1 MKKMTKR
8 MLSMFLAAVLVF
20 TTVPFSALVA
30 FAKRTGN
37 DAPTSSAYLTNGID
51 DAFTKTGEVSWDST
65 EKAAYFNGGTL
76 SISNFNALSNVSSSS
91 AFAVSFDFKKTSA
104 NPTYGFVF
112 QLDSGIGS
120 NQDRFGFNAG
130 GSDDHRGLTY
140 ATINNSHN
148 VYWSQDFGAS
158 HTFLNQ
164 NNGSW
169 GTSWKPENDTWY
181 NVALFMAGGELQ
193 YYLNGNW
200 IGTFNAPSEGS
211 LTNAQIM
218 DNMKNLTTLFVG
230 KSSNSGDGTFKG
242 YVKNLQFFSY
252 AQNDAP
258 SALKTAIDAYE
269 AKMAD
274 GKVYKNL
281 SNAYA
286 KYQQAAA
293 RYDAYI
299 YGDLDLT
306 AQTNGTTNSD
316 LLIGASQE
324 LALATGAMQPLEAA
338 KAGVTTNHGV
348 FSNDS
353 NNGTYAEACNNLLY
367 LQTGIQK
374 DSTYCRAYNEY
385 GSTKPNDPFVKK
397 ELYYPEATMLY
408 VDSNS
413 KPTIPVMLRL
423 YSNSG
428 GKKNRWALSAFQASG
443 SNWELTKKNGSYLKW
458 FGKCGGN
465 LDFSWAING
474 GGGAYFNA
482 TSTNDGSYSTSDT
495 LQTCVK
501 GGTFSSNTYDD
512 GVYANYITYT
522 GSMNDNTTDDTITPS
537 FTVYCSGDSNAYK
550 NSDNLNGTVTGNVTI
565 HVINYA
571 RYLNKVNSKKSDI
584 AAVCGNITNFK
595 EGGAAAYLAKV
606 DEMTG
611 FDINSYFTS
620 SNDYT
625 TCISDM
631 TTAMGKLDSPP
642 STTTDTSKNVYKAVK
657 NAIDYSGTNAAGE
670 NTTVLAAVS
679 KKTANS
685 ATNGENNGGYI
696 KGLYQD
702 FIVKYNAAVT
712 AMAALADKTA
722 YPTASV
728 ATTGTNLTAS
738 FTALD
743 VVDIDQPVVT
753 PVSGRLLGPADTIS
767 ITNPEYNKDSG
778 SPRGS
783 TAYTVAFSDSS
794 TSVTGT
800 ISGSTS
806 SATVTPF
813 SGKTTVGLTATVTAT
828 ASATLSGDSYSR
840 DSAVYTYTLYTP
852 PTVDTDVNYNEGVEI
867 TSTNAQTGT
876 IQYSLDGSTWST
888 YNASNPYVPFSGTTA
903 SSIDFY
909 VRETKTLTDN
919 ESQSY
924 TVTSAS
930 KRYVLERN
938 ADFDI
943 KAKYSDGSVHSKGAS
958 YYDENSTFWI
968 DNAGT
973 YTANITYTIYVD
985 GNNIGSFTYEP
996 ATGIAMT
1003 SDIQNASFVKI
1014 IAFATDRQN
1023 NTIQTEKTLFNATNF
1038 SPLLY
1043 QESFDKGDIRVLN
1056 GNLVK
1061 NGALYGT
1068 PSGTI
1073 SIEKGAG
1080 TKSSSTESHS
1090 WRNNVLKINANSTKP
1105 GPVVTMA
1112 ENPISVSTNGGINA
1126 AAVKS
1131 EGVTIAFWRHME
1143 NSNGDTVKLSTSG
1156 NDPTGYN
1163 WRNAIAF
1170 QKENDNTKYYIIEV
1184 NGVNSR
1190 SVTSGTVY
1198 TDVVPNNQDNTNHE
1212 EGNDNGEWE
1221 HVAVTIH
1228 PTNGIHVYTNG
1239 VEHDY
1244 MFVNKSGAKTNNIA
1258 SKDIVASTSDAG
1270 AEILDF
1276 LTQSDTQFTLDNGV
1290 CWEGSDFNLYLDDI
1304 RIYAGA
1310 LKQVDINNMY
1320 TDEFADVQT
1329 NVTST
1334 SHDPTTVTVFTLDS
1348 GFSYTVPGGS
1358 SKTTSNG
1365 QQVGQE
1371 FIDYYNV
1378 PDSKILAVNYYSF
1391 GTGMTVYKAGATEST
1406 LTGDTQIQW
1415 EVLGDSEGRCGYQN
1429 QDLFGGEYTTA
1440 LAQVITAAN
1449 FSAAEQN
1456 NGAGHLVWAPH
1467 VMYNLV
1473 RDEWVYYASM
1483 SSWGSLHSA
1492 TFMCTSSNPIK
1503 NYTYNSLVYQSQ
1515 NWTPNAIDM
1524 SAFYGRDSSGN
1535 INPNELYMTM
1545 GSWNWDG
1552 RPNVTPNF
1560 GAIYGMEINSNGT
1573 AKYPDVDSMQ
1583 TNGTQLSRA
1592 YMQDLERAPE
1602 GQGSCEGSFVQYIYD
1617 ENSHKGYYYLFVS
1630 FGQNE
1635 GSYTERVFR
1644 SENPLGPYAGTNGV
1658 DSNTGEM
1665 IYKNRGNQILAP
1677 FDISIYTKTY
1687 RSTGH
1692 NSVYK
1697 AKNADGDW
1705 VWVNAV
1711 HARPYASKSHNWTAV
1726 QDNALAK
1733 RQSGGVTGNVS
1744 FNNMLGVTEHGW
1756 LVMFPYQYNGT
1767 DSVYKEVKA
1776 SDLEGLYGGNNMR
1789 LRVDSEWGT
1798 EYMYTI
1804 LANPD
1809 DKSDTT
1815 GVIYGVRGENDFRMK
1830 FKLVRDASGD
1840 KVQYIRIYNDSATFD
1855 QIDDASVQ
1863 PIHEGVIGIHNKSG
1877 NEVPMLATLNIDNTS
1892 DELGMQFWAYRMSNI
1907 PDVDKVISHGDFA
1920 SMDGVIYTHATDA
1933 EVLRLAGNVSA
1944 TSDAGKAALASG
1956 YAVYGQEISNNYTYG
1971 QNNYAS
1977 GGERYTTL
1985 TTKFPASI
1993 DVDKIGNII
2002 SLNDTEYC
2010 RNYGETGSNMRFVN
2024 LTMNDS
2030 GSTARTGWWCT
2041 KNSNGTYTAA
2051 YATDEEAIAAVEANP
2066 SLELYKVYGIEG
2078 KVSSFFRYYDDEN
2091 DGIGVHRNGYPKVGV
2106 TLVVAYTDVQTGAE
2120 YSEFEFCYVMP
2131 NPAWAHTLAAIRNSQ
2146 SDAVGNDRQSSYGTF
2161 NRFVDSYGSA
2171 TDYYSS
2177 MLYYAA
2183 GGTTTEIGDGHGVS
2197 GYLTDFESSVTSSTD
2212 LKSISKI
2219 KTLFNF
2225 YDDSVGVNSGSFS
2238 TQEHKDD
2245 APNSFIA
2252 TPDIVDVNYYF
2263 DYSDTTLYDT
2273 NRDSNTVAPVI
2284 TTSGGIPTG
2293 YKFNMKTNNFLWD
2306 TCEKASIFDVTSY
2319 ARNTTGLNV
2328 SYSSKAATITPKEEV
2343 TYTLGVGNDGE
2354 DIVKNAGIMNTNRA
2368 SFATWVAIGGYR
2380 RWFADEMLFH
2390 TDDRKPRDSLEGASK
2405 FYNDYRNR
2413 YLYWFTLHRDT
2424 NGNLVHGTKVATL
2437 QTLKNSDNGNIDNGY
2452 IDGSTSTKP
2461 EFYDYS
2467 GQKAYTTGSNG
2478 KDDTNNWWGI
2488 ATFTGKDRVT
2498 RNTYSNIKDYYYYYN
2513 VQSKG
2518 KKEHWTSN
2526 SATAQAAGSG
2536 NYGDIDVSAEN
2547 YANYILEMGSYHKV
2561 SDTGVDGGRFIGK
2574 ENYHY
2579 YNIGVATCDKG
2590 AARDF
2595 MENFAL
2601 KRLVAPKGED
2611 GKRHVTL
2618 DANGRPT
2625 VDTNMD
2631 ATQGEV
2637 IGDAEGNL
2645 YVEDVSAKSYRDYID
2660 ALARLEWFVNNPT
2673 NTVQNDLADEDE
2685 YEDLHSVMTSGDEY
2699 VTAYNGTTPIYV
2711 TSNGGSNVFKDAG
2724 VTVNTDQVQAKL
2736 IADVIEAYEHLYT
2749 VEDYKE
2755 VEKEYKAIKEEIDA
2769 AKETGDY
2776 TEESID
2782 DYEKNFKAIE
2792 KAVAYYTDLAGLTP
2806 DTDIDSDLMDLN
2818 DIYDEDY
2825 WRYSDYSGAD
2835 YDTIREAL
2843 QEIKDSLMPK
2853 VVTSAL
2859 ENTSRV
2865 VKTPLVRAGIYTDG
2879 TQTKRYDQWAALYNK
2894 IVEADGV
2901 PFNTGDGVVQTE
2913 TGQAR
2918 YATTETKSLNELLGV
2933 TRDESDDSTKLDY
2946 NVYRLSSAP
2955 ADGTAGTGSTI
2966 EEKSTAYGATYVDIG
2981 GGEFAELSENQTDV
2995 NTENKELS
3003 DMNIGVVDDN
3013 SAYQSYNAAYTI
3025 VNSSINKDKYIA
3037 SAQAKIDE
3045 ALSTRYSSYT
3055 DTSENKKYGPVYV
3068 KATAAQASTYA
3079 TVTGK
3084 ADIKVD
3090 DDLKTTGGKET
3101 DPITAK
3107 LLELVSVLE
3116 ADNTYVKQFTVTY
3129 DVTNGNN
3136 TYETMVKNPYYGDVV
3151 EFDIPNEAQANAKFN
3166 IQFYDGQKADYDAT
3180 GDFSGVNA
3188 TSSAKATYN
3197 GTKLSRVAKSNMAIT
3212 ARVTNKTAVADQYTV
3227 RIRNIYGTV
3236 IAIYY
3241 CAKADLPE
3249 ANTETFTIGGETVKP
3264 EEVPFYTFSK
3274 WEKVIDDEN
3283 KTADYTAKYNAGDS
3297 LTLAV
3302 EGNGASVASGA
3313 AATAEGATTYTTTF
3327 DTLVTLNYSG
3337 SNEFAAWATVVNDGG
3352 IKYQIASYTPAYSF
3366 YAVNGNGTID
3376 GVTGEKFV
3384 PVVKVNNKYMVG
3396 ETELTAANVDT
3407 VYDVTYDGDG
3417 VVTADKI
3424 LYQKLADKAPFV
3436 TTVGAQMGNGN
3447 KAATVYCRVT
3457 EGYNVNYKPSE
3468 IALLARSYHVDKGQ
3482 EKATMVPSVARK
3494 FKTST
3499 ILSTGQFVYTI
3510 SKSSGFT
3517 ERVLFR
3523 GYITYDFNYKF
3534 TGTNTQQNAS
3544 AKLNIAEY
3552 SDYVAQATLK

>member
-230 KSSNSGDGTFKG
+230 KSSNSGDGTFRG

-286 KYQQAAA
+286 KYQQASA

-299 YGDLDLT
+299 YGE
-306 AQTNGTTNSD
+306 SD
-316 LLIGASQE
+316 PTDATVNAALIGATQE
-324 LALATGAMQPLEAA
+324 LTLATGAMQPW
-338 KAGVTTNHGV
+338 V
-348 FSNDS
+348 
-353 NNGTYAEACNNLLY
+353 
-367 LQTGIQK
+367 
-374 DSTYCRAYNEY
+374 EY
-385 GSTKPNDPFVKK
+385 SGTKPMYSGTIATGAYSNVLYAPGQGQGAMSFSSDYVKIGTTSWTNNK
-397 ELYYPEATMLY
+397 HTAFKGWAPSSAVFYYNGDLSKIYFPVGFEAYANSSSNRTVQY
-408 VDSNS
+408 VDWNGDANVEV
-413 KPTIPVMLRL
+413 TRYWYGYQQGWNNDYGVN
-423 YSNSG
+423 YDNCV
-428 GKKNRWALSAFQASG
+428 NNVDG
-443 SNWELTKKNGSYLKW
+443 SSDK
-458 FGKCGGN
+458 
-465 LDFSWAING
+465 
-474 GGGAYFNA
+474 
-482 TSTNDGSYSTSDT
+482 NDGDHVSVGYS
-495 LQTCVK
+495 
-501 GGTFSSNTYDD
+501 SSNTKNHTLSKD
-512 GVYANYITYT
+512 
-522 GSMNDNTTDDTITPS
+522 
-537 FTVYCSGDSNAYK
+537 GDSKKRYWVNIGHIKALSSNTLSKTSLTMRMKTDYGTGTNAVSTGIYVVNYYQLTQAIK
-550 NSDNLNGTVTGNVTI
+550 NNKSKVAGIDVT
-565 HVINYA
+565 NY
-571 RYLNKVNSKKSDI
+571 
-584 AAVCGNITNFK
+584 K
-595 EGGAAAYLAKV
+595 EGGLATALSTYDIATSYDITKYK
-606 DEMTG
+606 TG
-611 FDINSYFTS
+611 YN
-620 SNDYT
+620 
-625 TCISDM
+625 
-631 TTAMGKLDSPP
+631 
-642 STTTDTSKNVYKAVK
+642 TTTYLGGTEAVVSASSASAYYNYAQGACTKFASDLGSIATPAVDTNYKALK
-657 NAIDYSGTNAAGE
+657 DAIDYEGQIASGDT
-670 NTTVLAAVS
+670 TTVLFAAS
-679 KKTANS
+679 KSTSTSTTDGA
-685 ATNGENNGGYI
+685 NNGGYI
-696 KGLYQD
+696 KGLYKT
-702 FIVKYNAAVT
+702 FILKYNTAVA
-712 AMAALADKTA
+712 AMAALSDKTA

-728 ATTGTNLTAS
+728 ATTASDLT
-738 FTALD
+738 TAFSYLN
-743 VVDIDQPVVT
+743 VADITKPTVS
-753 PVSGRLLGPADTIS
+753 PASGRLLGPTDTVT
-767 ITNPEYNKDSG
+767 ITNPEAAKNRGGHTTYN
-778 SPRGS
+778 
-783 TAYTVAFSDSS
+783 VAFSDSS
-794 TSVTGT
+794 AAITGDIT
-800 ISGSTS
+800 GST
-806 SATVTPF
+806 ATATITPF
-813 SGKTTVGLTATVTAT
+813 SGKDTAGLTATVTAQ
-828 ASATLSGDSYSR
+828 ASAVLSGDTYSM
-840 DSAVYTYTLYTP
+840 DSDAHTYTLYSSP
-852 PTVDTDVNYNEGVEI
+852 SIADTNVNYNEGILIE
-867 TSTNAQTGT
+867 STNAQTGT

-909 VRETKTLTDN
+909 VRETKTLTDD

-930 KRYVLERN
+930 KRYLLERN

-943 KAKYSDGSVHSKGAS
+943 KAKYGDGSVHSKGAS

-973 YTANITYTIYVD
+973 YTANITYSIYID
-985 GNNIGSFTYEP
+985 GVLDGSYTYDS
-996 ATGIAMT
+996 TNGIAMT
-1003 SDIQNASFVKI
+1003 SAIQNASFIKI
-1014 IAFATDRQN
+1014 IAFATDRQD

-1061 NGALYGT
+1061 NDALYGT

-1080 TKSSSTESHS
+1080 TKSSSTESYS

-1105 GPVVTMA
+1105 GPVLTMA

-1143 NSNGDTVKLSTSG
+1143 NSNGDTVKLSTNG
-1156 NDPTGYN
+1156 GDPTGYN

-1329 NVTST
+1329 NITST

-1378 PDSKILAVNYYSF
+1378 PDSKILAIDYYSF
-1391 GTGMTVYKAGATEST
+1391 GTGMTVYKAGGTEAT
-1406 LTGDTQIQW
+1406 LTGDMQIQW
-1415 EVLGDSEGRCGYQN
+1415 NVLGDSEGRCGYQN

-1503 NYTYNSLVYQSQ
+1503 NYTYNSLVYQS
-1515 NWTPNAIDM
+1515 NVWTPNAIDM

-1535 INPNELYMTM
+1535 INPDELYMTM

-1665 IYKNRGNQILAP
+1665 IYKNRGNQILSP

-1776 SDLEGLYGGNNMR
+1776 SDLEGLYAGNNMR
-1789 LRVDSEWGT
+1789 LKVDSEWGK
-1798 EYMYTI
+1798 EYQYTI
-1804 LANPD
+1804 LANLD
-1809 DKSDTT
+1809 DETNTT
-1815 GVIYGVRGENDFRMK
+1815 GVIFGTRDDTEFRYK

-1840 KVQYIRIYNDSATFD
+1840 KVQYIRIYNDVATYA
-1855 QIDDASVQ
+1855 QIKADTQEPV
-1863 PIHEGVIGIHNKSG
+1863 HEGVIGVHIKNGKQ
-1877 NEVPMLATLNIDNTS
+1877 VPMMATLDIAS
-1892 DELGMQFWAYRMSNI
+1892 SGSGQLGMQYWAYRMGNI

-1933 EVLRLAGNVSA
+1933 EVLRLAGNVEADSE
-1944 TSDAGKAALASG
+1944 AGKAALASG

-2041 KNSNGTYTAA
+2041 KNANGTYTAA

-2618 DANGRPT
+2618 DADGRPT

-2631 ATQGEV
+2631 VTQGEV

-2645 YVEDVSAKSYRDYID
+2645 YVEDISAKSYRDYID

-2673 NTVQNDLADEDE
+2673 NTVQNDLAGEDE

-2769 AKETGDY
+2769 AKVTGDY
-2776 TEESID
+2776 TKESID

-2843 QEIKDSLMPK
+2843 EEIKDSLMPK
-2853 VVTSAL
+2853 VVTSEL

-2879 TQTKRYDQWAALYNK
+2879 TQTLRYDQWAALYNK

-2901 PFNTGDGVVQTE
+2901 PFDTGDGVVQTE
-2913 TGQAR
+2913 TGKAR

-2955 ADGTAGTGSTI
+2955 ADGTAGTGSTV
-2966 EEKSTAYGATYVDIG
+2966 EEKSTTYGATYVDIG

-3013 SAYQSYNAAYTI
+3013 DAYQSYNAAYTI

-3045 ALSTRYSSYT
+3045 ALATRASVYT
-3055 DTSENKKYGPVYV
+3055 A
-3068 KATAAQASTYA
+3068 ATADQASTYA
-3079 TVTGK
+3079 TVTGNSDFT
-3084 ADIKVD
+3084 AGTE
-3090 DDLKTTGGKET
+3090 LKITGTKET
-3101 DPITAK
+3101 DPITAD
-3107 LLELVSVLE
+3107 LLTLVSVLE
-3116 ADNTYVKQFTVTY
+3116 ADNTYVKQFGITY
-3129 DVTNGNN
+3129 DVTKNGANVQD
-3136 TYETMVKNPYYGDVV
+3136 TQEITAYYGDTINLA
-3151 EFDIPNEAQANAKFN
+3151 IPSEAQANSVFS
-3166 IQFYDGQKADYDAT
+3166 ITYYDGELADAIEHGFDAPGYTDAT
-3180 GDFSGVNA
+3180 GS
-3188 TSSAKATYN
+3188 TKATVN
-3197 GTKLSRVAKSNMAIT
+3197 GSTFSRVVKSNMAVT
-3212 ARVTNKTAVADQYTV
+3212 AKISNKTPVDGQYTV

-3264 EEVPFYTFSK
+3264 EEVPFYTFSS

-3327 DTLVTLNYSG
+3327 DTLVTLGYSG
-3337 SNEFAAWATVVNDGG
+3337 SDEFAAWATVIDDGG
-3352 IKYQIASYTPAYSF
+3352 IKYQIASYSPSYSF

-3384 PVVKVNNKYMVG
+3384 PVVKVEGKYKVG

-3407 VYDVTYDGDG
+3407 VYDVTYDGNG

-3436 TTVGAQMGNGN
+3436 TTVGAQMSNDN

-3468 IALLARSYHVDKGQ
+3468 IALLARSKAVAEGE
-3482 EKATMVPSVARK
+3482 EKATMVPSTAQI

-3510 SKSSGFT
+3510 SKSSAFAR
-3517 ERVLFR
+3517 RVLFR

-3534 TGTNTQQNAS
+3534 TGTNTEQNAS

-3552 SDYVAQATLK
+3552 SDFVAQATLK